1 MSATVQQVLA
11 DATRRLVA
19 GGIPDAPRDARLLVA
34 GALGI
39 AADRLTLELGAAFPE
54 AARPALESHIAD
66 RLRFRPVA
74 QILGWRFFWG
84 RSFRVSGDVLDP
96 RPETETLIAR
106 ALEGPAPDRILD
118 LGTGSGAI
126 LLTLLAEWGGS
137 RGIGTDLSAAAL
149 AVAADNAARL
159 GLGQRAR
166 FRHADWWE
174 GVDGAF
180 DLVVSNPP
188 YIPAAEVAG
197 LSRDVRDWEPVMA
210 LTPGETGL
218 ESYRR
223 IAEGLDARLAP
234 AGRALFEIGAGQGAA
249 VSEIFRAAGF
259 ARIRI
264 LPDMDG
270 RDRVVE
276 VARK

>member
-11 DATRRLVA
+11 DATRRLVV

-54 AARPALESHIAD
+54 AARRALEGHIAD

-74 QILGWRFFWG
+74 QILGRRLFWG
-84 RSFRVSGDVLDP
+84 RWFRVSSDVLDP

-106 ALEGPAPDRILD
+106 ALEGPVPDRILD

-137 RGIGTDLSAAAL
+137 QGIGTDLSAAAL

-159 GLGQRAR
+159 ELGPRAR

-174 GVDGAF
+174 GVEAAF

-249 VSEIFRAAGF
+249 VSEVFRAAGF
-259 ARIRI
+259 ARICI